1 MFQNFP
7 LLHSDRGRPSNTSIF
22 NNGCDIAFVN
32 RQELII
38 IESKP
43 LEQPENVQFLIG
55 FLGDLINILIP
66 LQIILKP
73 YSKNLSFSYKAQ
85 RDSRNA
91 QLGMRW
97 GVSFEAYM
105 YLEGLTLGG
114 VQAEFVISPLVKF
127 IKNHLHTT
135 WLGKRAIFCKC
146 QVIHILPALYLITQI
161 LSRIINDNLETN
173 GAEFS
178 ALRKSSSEIA

>member
-1 MFQNFP
+1 MLQNFP
-7 LLHSDRGRPSNTSIF
+7 LFRSDRGRPGNISIF
-22 NNGCDIAFVN
+22 NNGSG
-32 RQELII
+32 I

-97 GVSFEAYM
+97 GVSFEAY
-105 YLEGLTLGG
+105 LEGLTLGG
-114 VQAEFVISPLVKF
+114 VQAESVVISPLAKF
-127 IKNHLHTT
+127 IKNYLHTT
-135 WLGKRAIFCKC
+135 LLGKRAIFCKC
-146 QVIHILPALYLITQI
+146 QVIHILPTLYLIIQI
-161 LSRIINDNLETN
+161 LSRTINDNLQTN
-173 GAEFS
+173 RTESS
-178 ALRKSSSEIA
+178 ALRKSSTENYVL